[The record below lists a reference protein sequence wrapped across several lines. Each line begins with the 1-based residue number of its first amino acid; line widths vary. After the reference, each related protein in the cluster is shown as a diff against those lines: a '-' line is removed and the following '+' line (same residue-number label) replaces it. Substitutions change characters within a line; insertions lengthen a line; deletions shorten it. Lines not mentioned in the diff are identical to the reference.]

1 MRAIFV
7 EPAVPEGFGGYFVTF
22 RAVRLLRKRPRKTL
36 ARKPL

>member
-22 RAVRLLRKRPRKTL
+22 TVLWVLRKRPRKTRS
-36 ARKPL
+36 RKPL